1 MGLDATQ
8 YFSFFSFPFITIG
21 LAPAFLQS
29 TISKMAKMRGFC
41 AFGGCAGTARPENRN
56 VNAARQTIWILF
68 CMVIEFSQK
77 QEANSNWQSAKIK
90 TKSKS
95 FGPQRTQRAQRK
107 TRQQMVGLGSL
118 RSGNLYPGAMGMIR
132 PRGKSPVPPR
142 WGFNS
147 Y

>member
-41 AFGGCAGTARPENRN
+41 AFGGCAGMARPENRN

-77 QEANSNWQSAKIK
+77 QEANSNQKQIAVSNWQLAKGK
-90 TKSKS
+90 TLQRRGKGVSRGKMRKSK
-95 FGPQRTQRAQRK
+95 
-107 TRQQMVGLGSL
+107 
-118 RSGNLYPGAMGMIR
+118 N
-132 PRGKSPVPPR
+132 
-142 WGFNS
+142 
-147 Y
+147 